1 MATQRVTR
9 NSQQQNRISQ
19 GSNSRQTS
27 LLDWMVKDKSGNF
40 KSVLKES
47 SSVEDS
53 TRTDDRTEGALQVAV
68 GYFQKGPKKAS
79 LSKDKVLEKHLTT
92 VENVALSNGLA
103 PEAIDILLNVALS
116 GKFGN
121 AVNSRILKC
130 MIPESHISEDSVLK
144 AVSWL
149 CVDKCSGN
157 TKVLFYRW
165 LVAMFDFIDHKKQI
179 SSLYGFFFA
188 SLQDDTLCPYV
199 CHLLYLLTKREN
211 VKPFRV
217 RKLLDLQAKM
227 GMQPHLQALL
237 SLYKF
242 FAPTLI
248 SVSLPVRKKI
258 FFNNSKNLW
267 TSASLAVRLRNQG
280 AFPEPLNLPLRPT
293 TGRSLKRKWNS
304 HSVIPALNSANKE
317 YGEKTASLFD
327 YLSSERSLPLEQLQ
341 RFPQLLESIHCLE
354 LPSQMCS
361 VLNSPLLLHYI
372 NCVKDESILL
382 RISYWLSQ
390 ALQEEC
396 VWYNINNYEQE
407 KEFINFLDL
416 VIRVQCFL
424 QEGFYSCEAFLYK
437 SLPLWDGSS
446 CRSQYLQ
453 LLAWIPFS
461 SFSEVKPLLSDHL
474 APLFFTS
481 SIYFKCSVLQSLQEL
496 LQNWLLWLSTDAHV
510 QPTTD
515 SPLETTLGGSMSSV
529 SQLIEYT
536 GWLCVVAMRLESSSI
551 LLLHFILDFYEKVCD
566 IYINYDLPIVVLFPP
581 VIFHS
586 ALLSLDATILNQL
599 CYIMYRYRNNWT
611 AAKKNR
617 YLQKAKPEFS
627 LSSKICKEYNYYL
640 TAMVCCL
647 WTSRPFKAGV
657 YTDPETIENTGGTQY
672 KSTLNIVY
680 HPSLLSYAA
689 SFLLQESPE
698 EMTEHLS
705 SIQGKKWNWY
715 LDYLYS
721 EGFQGLKLF
730 IKSSVHSSVPKPE
743 ENTE

>member
-361 VLNSPLLLHYI
+361 VLNALH
-372 NCVKDESILL
+372 VF
-382 RISYWLSQ
+382 R
-390 ALQEEC
+390 
-396 VWYNINNYEQE
+396 
-407 KEFINFLDL
+407 
-416 VIRVQCFL
+416 
-424 QEGFYSCEAFLYK
+424 
-437 SLPLWDGSS
+437 
-446 CRSQYLQ
+446 
-453 LLAWIPFS
+453 
-461 SFSEVKPLLSDHL
+461 
-474 APLFFTS
+474 
-481 SIYFKCSVLQSLQEL
+481 
-496 LQNWLLWLSTDAHV
+496 
-510 QPTTD
+510 
-515 SPLETTLGGSMSSV
+515 
-529 SQLIEYT
+529 
-536 GWLCVVAMRLESSSI
+536 
-551 LLLHFILDFYEKVCD
+551 
-566 IYINYDLPIVVLFPP
+566 
-581 VIFHS
+581 
-586 ALLSLDATILNQL
+586 
-599 CYIMYRYRNNWT
+599 
-611 AAKKNR
+611 
-617 YLQKAKPEFS
+617 
-627 LSSKICKEYNYYL
+627 
-640 TAMVCCL
+640 
-647 WTSRPFKAGV
+647 
-657 YTDPETIENTGGTQY
+657 
-672 KSTLNIVY
+672 
-680 HPSLLSYAA
+680 
-689 SFLLQESPE
+689 
-698 EMTEHLS
+698 
-705 SIQGKKWNWY
+705 
-715 LDYLYS
+715 
-721 EGFQGLKLF
+721 
-730 IKSSVHSSVPKPE
+730 
-743 ENTE
+743 